1 MKISLFSVIK
11 LHLSK
16 NTFLKDWRIDHQ
28 DQKDEGRVVGE
39 WENKEDEFEK
49 RLALKQKNLLVYLFL
64 GIILVVTGAFAAKY
78 VNASFALSWEAIRWI
93 RAASIVIIVWSV
105 MGKLDDI
112 KSSGGVTYLERTS
125 DFIFKITYAFGVFL
139 GGFSL
144 FLVGVNGA

>member
-1 MKISLFSVIK
+1 MVI
-11 LHLSK
+11 
-16 NTFLKDWRIDHQ
+16 
-28 DQKDEGRVVGE
+28 
-39 WENKEDEFEK
+39 
-49 RLALKQKNLLVYLFL
+49 
-64 GIILVVTGAFAAKY
+64 GAFAAKFA
-78 VNASFALSWEAIRWI
+78 NASFDLSWEAIRWI

-125 DFIFKITYAFGVFL
+125 DFTFKITYAFGVFL